1 VIGGSLPAAMAAD
14 WLTSA
19 WDQNAGLYAT
29 SPASAVVEEVAAAWL
44 VDLLGLPKTAGIGF
58 VTGCQMANATGLAA
72 GRHAVL
78 RRVGWDVEQQGLA
91 GAPPVTVVVGEE
103 AHVTI
108 HSALRLLGLGSGR
121 ALRVKA
127 DGQGRMVPED
137 LRRVLAPVTGPTIVC
152 AQAGNVNTGAFD
164 DLAAIAPIV
173 RERERGAWLH
183 VDGAFGLWAAASPR
197 LRDHVRGIAEA
208 DSWATDAH
216 KWLNVPYDCGI
227 VFVADA
233 AAQRAAMGAQAST
246 SSRRR
251 REREPFSV
259 AGFSRRARGFTVYA
273 ALRSLGRQGV
283 ADLVDRCC
291 RSPRGWR
298 AASRGRP
305 LHPQRGRA
313 QPGSRSFG
321 PRAAATPTRSPRPSS
336 GASATDVLARR
347 HARHGVDAMRISVS
361 NWSRPKPTPIDR
373 WRRSRT
379 RRGPRWPAAP
389 CTRSASRNRSGRCSR
404 RRAWARLAHGVDTGA
419 RPAPSVRGGAAAA
432 KAAADLGDGD
442 VAAHAAVAPWRVAY
456 GAFGVKPSV
465 PLVIEPAARRGPAAW
480 VPSTL
485 VDAYNAVSPSIG
497 RRAEWED
504 LPPSAATSV

>member
-1 VIGGSLPAAMAAD
+1 VSRYNDGDGGSPLSRVQELAGRFLDGLAERPVRATASLEQLRAALGAPLAEGGMEAGQVIEELARAAEGGLVADAGPRYFGFVIGGSLPAAMAAD

-44 VDLLGLPKTAGIGF
+44 LDLLGLPKTAGIGF

-108 HSALRLLGLGSGR
+108 HSSLRLLGLGSGR

-127 DGQGRMVPED
+127 DGQGRMVPEE
-137 LRRVLAPVTGPTIVC
+137 LRRVLAPVAGPTIVC

-164 DLAAIAPIV
+164 DLAAIAPIA
-173 RERERGAWLH
+173 RERGAWLH

-227 VFVADA
+227 IFVADA
-233 AAQRAAMGAQAST
+233 AAQRAAMGAQASYLIQT
-246 SSRRR
+246 DGA
-251 REREPFSV
+251 ERDPFEWV
-259 AGFSRRARGFTVYA
+259 PEFSRRARGFTVYA

-291 RSPRGWR
+291 RLASRMAGRLAQAEGVRILNEVVLNQVLVRFEPPRGGD
-298 AASRGRP
+298 ADAFTKAVIGRV
-305 LHPQRGRA
+305 QRDGTCWL
-313 QPGSRSFG
+313 GG
-321 PRAAATPTRSPRPSS
+321 TRW
-336 GASATDVLARR
+336 
-347 HARHGVDAMRISVS
+347 HGVDAMRISVS
-361 NWSRPKPTPIDR
+361 NWSTTEADADR
-373 WRRSRT
+373 SVEAIL
-379 RRGPRWPAAP
+379 AA
-389 CTRSASRNRSGRCSR
+389 A
-404 RRAWARLAHGVDTGA
+404 RAEAAA
-419 RPAPSVRGGAAAA
+419 GGA
-432 KAAADLGDGD
+432 
-442 VAAHAAVAPWRVAY
+442 V
-456 GAFGVKPSV
+456 
-465 PLVIEPAARRGPAAW
+465 
-480 VPSTL
+480 
-485 VDAYNAVSPSIG
+485 
-497 RRAEWED
+497 
-504 LPPSAATSV
+504 